1 MNTNRLIILLT
12 EETDRFIY
20 SGVMF
25 LLRIFSRIIVMIV
38 FLISFIF
45 INFYLSIFLTIF
57 ITAYYFLFY
66 KKIEQ
71 KLFDNG
77 KNITE
82 ESFKKVKII
91 NETFTNFREISIF
104 NLKNDFLKN
113 MIKNNNNLNNSKFIN
128 SSITLLPKYVLETI
142 LITSVI
148 LLGII
153 STLYFSNTNI
163 SEYFIII
170 IILMFAGYKL
180 IPTFQEIFVGSSIIK
195 SLNHTIDQLK
205 KHNREEIKQDA
216 FIKKSKTN
224 LIFNSLIL
232 EDIKFFY
239 NEGETLIKNFDL
251 EVLKGDKIC
260 LVGESG
266 SGKSTIL
273 DLILG
278 FRKPIEGKIYLNNE
292 IISNS
297 LENNALK
304 SIVSYVPQKVLLL
317 DKTILENIVL
327 SNQNYDEEKLNN
339 ALQLSSLSKFVKQL
353 KNGLNTEVG
362 ELGKNVSGG
371 QAQRIAI
378 ARSIYREAP
387 IIMLDEPTSS
397 LDKRTSKEILENL
410 SNIENKTIIMSS
422 HKIDEIKELKFKII
436 NL

>member
-1 MNTNRLIILLT
+1 
-12 EETDRFIY
+12 
-20 SGVMF
+20 
-25 LLRIFSRIIVMIV
+25 
-38 FLISFIF
+38 
-45 INFYLSIFLTIF
+45 
-57 ITAYYFLFY
+57 
-66 KKIEQ
+66 
-71 KLFDNG
+71 
-77 KNITE
+77 
-82 ESFKKVKII
+82 
-91 NETFTNFREISIF
+91 
-104 NLKNDFLKN
+104 
-113 MIKNNNNLNNSKFIN
+113 
-128 SSITLLPKYVLETI
+128 
-142 LITSVI
+142 
-148 LLGII
+148 
-153 STLYFSNTNI
+153 
-163 SEYFIII
+163 
-170 IILMFAGYKL
+170 MFAGYKL